1 MSGIKDCAIAS
12 THIGELESYLDTK
25 KRILVVDDERINLDF
40 FDVML
45 SKLGFDVHSAENGHE
60 ALDAIRRLK
69 PDLVILDNIM
79 PKLSGWEV
87 TRIVKSSPEYAEFA
101 DTPIIMFSALD
112 DVKDKVEGLELGA
125 DDYITKPFNFAE
137 VLARIRAVLRAHDLL
152 KQLENR
158 EQRIHIGDAAIDELV
173 AAVAGAKATLD
184 RIFEEPDLAS
194 ARDMAA
200 KASGTLAGLE
210 KRIARLR
217 DESDTLRQNA
227 ADISTMRRTARP

>member
-1 MSGIKDCAIAS
+1 M
-12 THIGELESYLDTK
+12 DTK
-25 KRILVVDDERINLDF
+25 KRILVVDDEQINLDF

-45 SKLGFDVHSAENGHE
+45 SKLGFDVRLAKDGHE
-60 ALDAIRRLK
+60 ALESIRRLK

-79 PKLSGWEV
+79 PRLSGWEV
-87 TRIVKSSPEYAEFA
+87 TRIVKSSPEYAEFS
-101 DTPIIMFSALD
+101 DTPIIIFSALD

-158 EQRIHIGDAAIDELV
+158 EQRIHLGDTAIEELV
-173 AAVAGAKATLD
+173 AAVAGTKATLD
-184 RIFEEPDLAS
+184 RIFEAPDLDS
-194 ARDMAA
+194 ARDMAT
-200 KASGTLAGLE
+200 KASASLGNLE

-217 DESDTLRQNA
+217 DESDTLRTNA
-227 ADISTMRRTARP
+227 ADISTMRRSARA

>member
-1 MSGIKDCAIAS
+1 MEI
-12 THIGELESYLDTK
+12 YLDTK
-25 KRILVVDDERINLDF
+25 KRILVVDDEQINLDF
-40 FDVML
+40 FEVML
-45 SKLGFDVHSAENGHE
+45 SKLGFDVRLAQDGQE
-60 ALDAIRRLK
+60 ALESIRRLK

-79 PKLSGWEV
+79 PRLSGWEV
-87 TRIVKSSPEYAEFA
+87 TRIVKSSPEYAEFS
-101 DTPIIMFSALD
+101 DTPIIIFSALD

-158 EQRIHIGDAAIDELV
+158 EQRINLGNTAIDELV
-173 AAVAGAKATLD
+173 TAVAGAKATLD
-184 RIFEEPDLAS
+184 KIFEAPDLDS
-194 ARDMAA
+194 ARDMAT
-200 KASGTLAGLE
+200 KASASLAGLE

-217 DESDTLRQNA
+217 DESDTLRKKA

>member
-1 MSGIKDCAIAS
+1 MEI
-12 THIGELESYLDTK
+12 YLDTK
-25 KRILVVDDERINLDF
+25 KRILVVDDEQINLDF
-40 FDVML
+40 FEVML
-45 SKLGFDVHSAENGHE
+45 SKLGFDVRLAKDGQE
-60 ALDAIRRLK
+60 ALESIRRLK

-79 PKLSGWEV
+79 PRLSGWEV
-87 TRIVKSSPEYAEFA
+87 TRIVKSSPEYAEFS
-101 DTPIIMFSALD
+101 DTPIIIFSALD

-158 EQRIHIGDAAIDELV
+158 EQRIHLGDTAIDELV
-173 AAVAGAKATLD
+173 TAVAGAKATLD
-184 RIFEEPDLAS
+184 TIFEAPDLDS
-194 ARDMAA
+194 ARDMAT
-200 KASGTLAGLE
+200 KASASLGSLE

-217 DESDTLRQNA
+217 DESDTLRKKA

>member
-1 MSGIKDCAIAS
+1 M
-12 THIGELESYLDTK
+12 DTK
-25 KRILVVDDERINLDF
+25 KRILVVDDEQINLDF
-40 FDVML
+40 FEVML
-45 SKLGFDVHSAENGHE
+45 SKLGFDVRLAQDGQE
-60 ALDAIRRLK
+60 ALESIRRLK

-79 PKLSGWEV
+79 PRLSGWEV
-87 TRIVKSSPEYAEFA
+87 TRIVKSSPEYAEFS
-101 DTPIIMFSALD
+101 DTPIIIFSALD

-158 EQRIHIGDAAIDELV
+158 EQRINLGNTAIDELV
-173 AAVAGAKATLD
+173 TAVAGAKATLD
-184 RIFEEPDLAS
+184 KIFEAPDLDS
-194 ARDMAA
+194 ARDMAT
-200 KASGTLAGLE
+200 KASASLAGLE

-217 DESDTLRQNA
+217 DESDTLRKKA

>member
-1 MSGIKDCAIAS
+1 M
-12 THIGELESYLDTK
+12 DTK
-25 KRILVVDDERINLDF
+25 KRILVVDDEQINLDF

-45 SKLGFDVHSAENGHE
+45 SKLGFDVRLAKDGHE
-60 ALDAIRRLK
+60 ALESIRRLK

-79 PKLSGWEV
+79 PRLSGWEV
-87 TRIVKSSPEYAEFA
+87 TRIVKSSPEYTEFS
-101 DTPIIMFSALD
+101 DTPIIIFSALD

-158 EQRIHIGDAAIDELV
+158 ERRIDLGNTAIDELV
-173 AAVAGAKATLD
+173 AAVGGAKATLD
-184 RIFEEPDLAS
+184 RIFEAPDLDS
-194 ARDMAA
+194 ARDMATT
-200 KASGTLAGLE
+200 ASASLGDLE
-210 KRIARLR
+210 MRIARLR
-217 DESDTLRQNA
+217 DESDTLRKNA